1 MLYFPILSVC
11 PEYFDTHRGTAM
23 GLVLSGAGIGGLVL
37 SPLIRLLLAK
47 LSIRWT
53 LRLLSL
59 LNLVLSLPIALTTP
73 PTRFPPTTTGRRTR
87 LDLALARKPT
97 FVLSA
102 LAAFLQAGANLVP
115 LTFLAEYSAA
125 LGYTPAFG
133 AVLLA
138 INNGVNSGSRIA
150 TGVAADRVGRQN
162 ALILTVVGSA
172 ASVGGLWRGSAAAGG
187 DRVLWLLFVVVYG
200 VFAGGYNAL
209 FPTTVAEV
217 FGMRAYASVNG
228 FIYFVRGM
236 GALFGS
242 PVGGALLGESVLGNY
257 RAVIW
262 FDAALL
268 FGAAVCVVGVRYFD
282 AVEKKGWK
290 WRA

>member
-11 PEYFDTHRGTAM
+11 PEYFDTHRGSAM
-23 GLVLSGAGIGGLVL
+23 GIVLSGAGIGGLVL

-47 LSIRWT
+47 LSVRWT
-53 LRLLSL
+53 LRTLAL
-59 LNLVLSLPIALTTP
+59 LNLVLALPIALTMA
-73 PTRFPPTTTGRRTR
+73 PTRFPPTTTRPRTH
-87 LDLALARKPT
+87 LDGALARKPT
-97 FVLSA
+97 FLLSA
-102 LAAFLQAGANLVP
+102 LAAFLQAAANLVP

-125 LGYTPAFG
+125 LGYSPAFG
-133 AVLLA
+133 AALLA
-138 INNGVNSGSRIA
+138 INNGVNSLSRIA

-162 ALILTVVGSA
+162 ALIATVVGSA
-172 ASVGGLWRGSAAAGG
+172 ASVAGLWLGSAGG
-187 DRVLWLLFVVVYG
+187 DRALWLLFVVVYG

-209 FPTTVAEV
+209 FPTTVADV

-236 GALFGS
+236 GAVFGS

-268 FGAAVCVVGVRYFD
+268 FGAAGCVVGVRYFD
-282 AVEKKGWK
+282 AVEKEGWK